1 LKQDKKFEKG
11 LGLSMNITKQIKT
24 LLQEGELYH
33 SQGLLDEALLKYHH
47 AADLIERHELLKNR
61 LKLLDA
67 VSKKIQRLKDEIQRI
82 EKAPKKPEVSPKIQD
97 LIKRLFTFTPNLNE
111 DARALEGA
119 VALAKFGQF
128 KRAILEFKGLL
139 KKDSLRVAAAK
150 NIIRCHMA
158 LSSLDDAVAEYEQWL
173 SENIFLPNQLQR
185 VRTFFENVVEKEGL
199 DIILPQTQMTP
210 DDVEPFIH
218 IPEIHDNKDR
228 ISDDDRLII
237 EDLKVEDHE
246 DLDINSIGITFDRG
260 PLKDQVF
267 EFKVRFQLGNVVSL
281 LISGREKDLI
291 ENFKVGTTINDVQY
305 YSNIALF
312 NGSGLIT
319 AVKKIKIGPLLGD
332 YCVDI
337 EAAIG

>member
-1 LKQDKKFEKG
+1 
-11 LGLSMNITKQIKT
+11 MNIAKQIKT
-24 LLQEGELYH
+24 LLQEAELYC
-33 SQGLLDEALLKYHH
+33 SQGLLNEALMKYRN
-47 AADLIERHELLKNR
+47 AEDLIQRDEQLKNR
-61 LKLLDA
+61 LNLIDA

-82 EKAPKKPEVSPKIQD
+82 ENAPKKPEVSAQIQD
-97 LIKRLFTFTPNLNE
+97 LIKKLFTFTPNLSE

-128 KRAILEFKGLL
+128 KRAILEFKALL
-139 KKDSLRVAAAK
+139 KRDSLRVAAAK

-158 LSSLDDAVAEYEQWL
+158 LSSVDDAVAEYEQWL

-185 VRTFFENVVEKEGL
+185 LWTFFENVLNKEGI
-199 DIILPQTQMTP
+199 DRILPQAKMFA
-210 DDVEPFIH
+210 DDMEPMIH
-218 IPEIHDNKDR
+218 IPEIHDVKDQTY
-228 ISDDDRLII
+228 SDDRLKNEEIKI
-237 EDLKVEDHE
+237 EDEE

-260 PLKDQVF
+260 PLKDQVS
-267 EFKVRFQLGNVVSL
+267 EFKVRFQLGKVLSL

-305 YSNIALF
+305 YSNVAIF

-319 AVKKIKIGPLLGD
+319 AVKKIKIGPLRGD

-337 EAAIG
+337 EAAIS